1 MDKNKRTMR
10 LFAGS
15 MITGSLLLSYFG
27 SPYWLLLTLFVGLNM
42 IQSAF
47 TGWCLADNIIE
58 KYNLGFKKSVTCR
71 ANTFSKS
78 NNNN

>member
-1 MDKNKRTMR
+1 MRYRMDGIKRTMR

-15 MITGSLLLSYFG
+15 MITGSLLLAYFS

-47 TGWCLADNIIE
+47 SGWCFAESMIK
-58 KYNLGFKKSVTCR
+58 KYNLGFK
-71 ANTFSKS
+71 N
-78 NNNN
+78 

>member
-1 MDKNKRTMR
+1 MR

-15 MITGSLLLSYFG
+15 MITGSLLLAYFG
-27 SPYWLLLTLFVGLNM
+27 SPYWLLLTLFVGVNM

-47 TGWCLADNIIE
+47 TGWCLADNIIQ

-71 ANTFSKS
+71 AKTFSKS